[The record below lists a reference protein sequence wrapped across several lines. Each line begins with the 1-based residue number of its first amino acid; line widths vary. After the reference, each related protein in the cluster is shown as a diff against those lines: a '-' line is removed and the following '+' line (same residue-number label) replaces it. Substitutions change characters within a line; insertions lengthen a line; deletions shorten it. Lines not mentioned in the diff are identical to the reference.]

1 MKFELKRGKN
11 YLNLGVAI
19 DFPFSKSFRFST
31 TFYDTPSAYTLGYN
45 NRCADGSYVIFCD
58 YDDLAL
64 NEIVAELQFIQEKFA
79 LSDFYIFKLDRENS
93 WHAVCLDK
101 VTLAQCWEILHVTS
115 CDGAFVN
122 SVKNLNTRKWVLRID
137 KKGGRN
143 APKFELTIHS
153 PFQSKTKSNAHAEF
167 LKRYWGVP
175 IEKTGKFDSAKEIG
189 IIRYN
194 TASRVKSKV

>member
-1 MKFELKRGKN
+1 MKLELKRGKN
-11 YLNLGVAI
+11 YLNLGLAI

-31 TFYDTPSAYTLGYN
+31 TFYDTPSAYSLGYN
-45 NRCADGSYVIFCD
+45 NRCADGKYVIFAD

-64 NEIVAELQFIQEKFA
+64 NEVIAEVQFLQEKFE

-101 VTLAQCWEILHVTS
+101 VTLAECWEILHVSS

-137 KKGGRN
+137 KKGSRG
-143 APKFELTIHS
+143 APKWHLTI
-153 PFQSKTKSNAHAEF
+153 QSRFNSKQKSNAHAEF
-167 LKRYWGVP
+167 LKKYWQVP
-175 IEKTGKFDSAKEIG
+175 IKKEGKYDTSKEIG

-194 TASRVKSKV
+194 TASRTKGKV